1 MSQFNAWTRLQAYLQ
16 TRLCSQRGLILS
28 LASVGLT
35 LGGFAVPGSAQ
46 ESEFAGLIRG
56 KMSDRSIYQP
66 PTLIRKTASTKLALD
81 ELETVDFQ
89 EFPDSVDDIDGEPES
104 REPESRQPESGQP
117 ELNEPEAEEP
127 TLVRSRVRQIGH
139 QSTTKG
145 SRVSQAAHGQGVVHE
160 EYGNASYP
168 PEASCGLE
176 PSCGF
181 EPVCGCEAVGYACD
195 GSCMSGGSGCD
206 SCGSCGGCS
215 ACGTCGCGFGRPRL
229 SLDPCQWF
237 GAVEVMLMSRVGD
250 DLPILA
256 TTTPTGILPGAAT
269 LFGGQKVLDDVTA
282 GGRIT
287 IGTWLD
293 NQQCRSLVFRGWG
306 AEQDSF
312 SFSTNEVRN
321 PLIARPFFNVTDNDN
336 LPDANDAQIIARP
349 AERNGSIDINGEN
362 HVYGADASLR
372 HRWLGGMGG
381 FVDVLFG
388 YQYLQM
394 EDRLRIATSSTVIA
408 EGLPPRG
415 TIINVADSFDAENQF
430 HGAQLGLATRYRE
443 GCFSFNGLAKIAG
456 GGLLR
461 SVQRTGV
468 TNTSNGGNNAP
479 PVPTGLLVR
488 STNDG
493 KLTDDAFGWVP
504 EVDLSLGWQ
513 WTKNLDLTI
522 GYNFIALTDSLQV
535 SGAIDPNLSVNA
547 ADNPTGLQRPR
558 SSLEFDTYYIHGI
571 HFGLQCVY

>member
-1 MSQFNAWTRLQAYLQ
+1 
-16 TRLCSQRGLILS
+16 
-28 LASVGLT
+28 
-35 LGGFAVPGSAQ
+35 
-46 ESEFAGLIRG
+46 
-56 KMSDRSIYQP
+56 
-66 PTLIRKTASTKLALD
+66 
-81 ELETVDFQ
+81 
-89 EFPDSVDDIDGEPES
+89 
-104 REPESRQPESGQP
+104 
-117 ELNEPEAEEP
+117 
-127 TLVRSRVRQIGH
+127 
-139 QSTTKG
+139 
-145 SRVSQAAHGQGVVHE
+145 
-160 EYGNASYP
+160 
-168 PEASCGLE
+168 
-176 PSCGF
+176 
-181 EPVCGCEAVGYACD
+181 
-195 GSCMSGGSGCD
+195 
-206 SCGSCGGCS
+206 
-215 ACGTCGCGFGRPRL
+215 
-229 SLDPCQWF
+229 
-237 GAVEVMLMSRVGD
+237 MSRVGD

-256 TTTPTGILPGAAT
+256 TTTNGTDSTGQLPGAAT

-293 NQQCRSLVFRGWG
+293 NQRCRSLVFRGWG

-312 SFSTNEVRN
+312 SFSTNETRN
-321 PLIARPFFNVTDNDN
+321 PLIARPFVNVTDG
-336 LPDANDAQIIARP
+336 LVPANDAQIIARP
-349 AERNGSIDINGEN
+349 NELNGSIDINGSN
-362 HVYGADASLR
+362 NVYGADASLR

-381 FVDVLFG
+381 FVDVLYG

-394 EDRLRIATSSTVIA
+394 EDKLRIATSSTVTANGGPI
-408 EGLPPRG
+408 PRG
-415 TIINVADSFDAENQF
+415 AIINVADSFDAENQF

-513 WTKNLDLTI
+513 WTKNLDLTF
-522 GYNFIALTDSLQV
+522 GYNFIALTDSLQA
-535 SGAIDPNLSVNA
+535 SGAIDPSLSVNEA
-547 ADNPTGLQRPR
+547 ANPTGQQRPQ